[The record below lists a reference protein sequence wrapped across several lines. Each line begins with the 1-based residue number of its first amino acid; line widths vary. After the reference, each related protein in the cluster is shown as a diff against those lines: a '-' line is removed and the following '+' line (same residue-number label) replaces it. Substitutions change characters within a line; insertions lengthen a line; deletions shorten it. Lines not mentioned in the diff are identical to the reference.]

1 MYLTFSNLPYDS
13 QVLFDRRKS
22 EWGVKRSATFH
33 DGDDESEDDYDED
46 GLVGGAGGRGGGRK
60 SMQRSSTMPIDE
72 SPTQGT
78 LSAIGS
84 TFKLPF
90 A

>member
-1 MYLTFSNLPYDS
+1 M
-13 QVLFDRRKS
+13 
-22 EWGVKRSATFH
+22 KRSATFH
-33 DGDDESEDDYDED
+33 DGDDESEDEYNEE

-72 SPTQGT
+72 SPAQGT

-84 TFKLPF
+84 SFKLPF